1 MLISRRW
8 RRLAGAVPVAAWL
21 AGAGLVATWLAAGCS
36 LIAPRFERPEISVA
50 DIQMV
55 GGNLLQQ
62 NFLVKLNIENPN
74 DRTVPVTSL
83 HAEIDVA
90 GERLASG
97 VSNRPFVVPARGST
111 QFEMTV
117 TANLALALLKLSQA
131 HDPGRS
137 SQGGA
142 APGGSGPG
150 RSVDYDMTGIA
161 VIDLPFLRE
170 LPFHQHGSFPLG
182 AR

>member
-8 RRLAGAVPVAAWL
+8 WGPASVAAAWL
-21 AGAGLVATWLAAGCS
+21 AAACLAAACSLVA
-36 LIAPRFERPEISVA
+36 PKFERPEITVA
-50 DIQMV
+50 GIQMV

-74 DRTVPVTSL
+74 DRTLPVTSL
-83 HAEIDVA
+83 HAEINVS

-131 HDPGRS
+131 NGRS
-137 SQGGA
+137 SS
-142 APGGSGPG
+142 PGGSGPG
-150 RSVDYDMTGIA
+150 ASDQGGSVDYDMTGA
-161 VIDLPFLRE
+161 ANIDLPFLRE

-182 AR
+182 SR